1 MKAKVRITDF
11 VLAPAFGL
19 ANPETFKDSKRSSC
33 GQEVVLNSI
42 GMLTRVLG
50 GSLKV
55 GFVKQKSLMLG
66 FTLVNALRMLAFD
79 F

>member
-1 MKAKVRITDF
+1 VKAKVRITDF
-11 VLAPAFGL
+11 ALATAFGL

-66 FTLVNALRMLAFD
+66 FTLVNCTEDACF
-79 F
+79 